1 METITQRRQKR
12 RHLLYYLEV
21 HEQQTGKLL
30 GHVADLTVDGLLLV
44 GGQDLQDGQL
54 LDIDIELPQTP
65 GFEGESLKTACIV
78 RWSGQDKNPSLHCVG
93 LQFQNVGP
101 REQANIELLFKAMGF
116 SDN

>member
-1 METITQRRQKR
+1 METIQQRRQKR

-44 GGQDLQDGQL
+44 GGQELKDGQL

-65 GFEGESLKTACIV
+65 GFEGESLKTSSIV